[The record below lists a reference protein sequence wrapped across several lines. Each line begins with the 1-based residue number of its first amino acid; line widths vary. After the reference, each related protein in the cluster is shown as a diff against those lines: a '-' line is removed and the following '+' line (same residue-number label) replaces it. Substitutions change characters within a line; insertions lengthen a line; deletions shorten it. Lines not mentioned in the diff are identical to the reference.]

1 MKAYYI
7 FVATYFGPCNTEK
20 YVNNYYNYVDCVP
33 FSDFFNKNTKSLKDS
48 IKKSWNKHIF
58 YRHRSQTLEEREKY
72 MLVENCPMKS
82 IFGHNLSEKLI
93 LSLIEKTIKQPT
105 YQVKCETR
113 GHKIRYL
120 ISKR

>member
-1 MKAYYI
+1 MKAYHI
-7 FVATYFGPCNTEK
+7 FVATYFGPRNTDK
-20 YVNNYYNYVDCVP
+20 DVNNYYNYVDCVP
-33 FSDFFNKNTKSLKDS
+33 FSDFFNKNNKSLKDS
-48 IKKSWNKHIF
+48 IEKSWNKHIF

-93 LSLIEKTIKQPT
+93 LSLIEKTIKQST
-105 YQVKCETR
+105 YRVKCETR

>member
-1 MKAYYI
+1 MKAYHI
-7 FVATYFGPCNTEK
+7 FVATYFGPRNTDK
-20 YVNNYYNYVDCVP
+20 DVNNYYNYVDCVP
-33 FSDFFNKNTKSLKDS
+33 FSDFFNKNNKSLKDS
-48 IKKSWNKHIF
+48 IEKSWNKHIF

-105 YQVKCETR
+105 YRVKCKTR